1 MLACDGLDIPIQEA
15 MRALDALPAQLAQG
29 NQGKSNAYDA
39 LLDALRNALMYT
51 LGK

>member
-1 MLACDGLDIPIQEA
+1 
-15 MRALDALPAQLAQG
+15 MRALDALPTQPGQG
-29 NQGKSNAYDA
+29 EQGKDKPYDA